1 MTGGPARN
9 AVRGAVGALAIAIL
23 SLIVNV
29 RQESGERAVSRPGA
43 GISGQD
49 DITLYTSRFESLRRR
64 LPAGGVV
71 GYLGYDGQEAQDT
84 AMYYLA
90 QYALAPV
97 VVDRSDHHS
106 LVVGNFPG
114 PVPPAVRFLSPGLT
128 LQGDFGNGVLLFGRG
143 GG

>member
-43 GISGQD
+43 RISGQD
-49 DITLYTSRFESLRRR
+49 DITLYTSRFEGLRRR

-71 GYLGYDGQEAQDT
+71 GYLSYDGQEAQGT

-90 QYALAPV
+90 QYALAPM
-97 VVDRSDHHS
+97 VVDRSANHS

-114 PVPPAVRFLSPGLT
+114 PVPPAERFLSLGLT
-128 LQGDFGNGVLLFGRG
+128 LQGDFGNGVLLLGRG